1 MTKAINLYQ
10 TSKENLYKSACLLLA
25 KCYKEE
31 LKTIVLTKDDN
42 SAQSFDNLLWSF
54 SQKSFI
60 PHALISD
67 QLFEEHPIIVSSS
80 ELETKDFEGL
90 VLIENFSANIANFK
104 KIFLFFTEENKARAT
119 SFQNLAD
126 FKEANYYIQQPKG
139 EWVRSSI

>member
-10 TSKENLYKSACLLLA
+10 TSKENLYKSSCLLLA

-31 LKTIVLTKDDN
+31 LKTMVLTKDDE
-42 SAQSFDNLLWSF
+42 SAQGFDNLLWSF

-60 PHALISD
+60 PHALSSD
-67 QLFEEHPIIVSSS
+67 QLFEDHPIIISSS
-80 ELETKDFEGL
+80 ELETKGFEGL
-90 VLIENFSANIANFK
+90 VLIENFSASIANFK